1 MKNRNLFSYFFYAF
15 IFFSFLRKGEYIEAI
30 VWCCKLNYKSSW
42 VILALQRL
50 GLYKS
55 ALLIEINS
63 FSTQQWMAR
72 IISLAACGKHDDAND
87 ELLKRCR
94 KFSLAYSYVQL
105 AKSLAPYMPEEA
117 LNILRSTE
125 KRTPVTLHLALLLR
139 NGQLKEAQTYLM
151 QLEQHEYAKQPELH
165 LYASMAQ
172 PDAVPAQ
179 QLQRLNAFLH
189 SCNVPPLALQDP
201 AMPPGPCN
209 VVVAEPV
216 PVPPVQGPLVSVLVT
231 TYRTGQRAVRAIE
244 SILQQS
250 YRNLEVVVV
259 DDASGDN
266 TPQLLAQLAQQDARV
281 RVLALPANVGTY
293 VAKSIGLQAA
303 RGEFVTCHDSDDWS
317 HPCKIARQ
325 VQPLLDEPELVAS
338 ISYLLRMQDDG
349 QFYAWSVHPLMRINQ
364 SSLLFRRELVLAKA
378 GAWDCVRTGADSEFY
393 ARLRLVFGKK
403 AVKRIRQPLSL
414 VAHRPGSL
422 MTDKKTGYS
431 DKGISVERLD
441 YVESWGR
448 WHIECLACGKTP
460 YLGLLATERAFAAPQ
475 GIEVP
480 AAHIQQVQLAQQV
493 CAIQNNRLGEA

>member
-1 MKNRNLFSYFFYAF
+1 M
-15 IFFSFLRKGEYIEAI
+15 FLLRLWRVKRSLWRKEFAQALAVTLHKKGQSAWIVEA
-30 VWCCKLNYKSSW
+30 YY
-42 VILALQRL
+42 RL
-50 GLYKS
+50 GMYRS
-55 ALLIEINS
+55 AVQAMS
-63 FSTQQWMAR
+63 QARTSAQWVAGLAAM
-72 IISLAACGKHDDAND
+72 AACGKHEAAQAALQASRLQRLSDT
-87 ELLKRCR
+87 LRI
-94 KFSLAYSYVQL
+94 QL
-105 AKSLAPYMPEEA
+105 ADDLAPFMPEA
-117 LNILRSTE
+117 AWQLLQPLGAQAPTSLR
-125 KRTPVTLHLALLLR
+125 VALLLR
-139 NGQLKEAQTYLM
+139 NGWRAQA
-151 QLEQHEYAKQPELH
+151 QACLEQAEARAYVQQPELH

-172 PDAVPAQ
+172 PDAGTAQ

-216 PVPPVQGPLVSVLVT
+216 PPVHGPLVSVLVT
-231 TYRTGQRAVRAIE
+231 TFRTGQRAVRAIE

-259 DDASGDN
+259 DDASGDD
-266 TPQLLAQLAQQDARV
+266 TPQLLAQLAQQDARI
-281 RVLALPANVGTY
+281 RVLTLPVNVGTY

-325 VQPLLDEPELVAS
+325 VQPLLDEPGLVAS

-349 QFYAWSVHPLMRINQ
+349 QFYAWPVHPLMRINQ

-393 ARLRLVFGKK
+393 TRLRLVFGKK
-403 AVKRIRQPLSL
+403 AVKRVRQPLSL

-422 MTDKKTGYS
+422 MTDATTGYT
-431 DKGISVERLD
+431 DQGISVERLD

-460 YLGLLATERAFAAPQ
+460 YLGLLATQRAFAAPK
-475 GIEVP
+475 GIVVP
-480 AAHIQQVQLAQQV
+480 AAHMYQAQQ
-493 CAIQNNRLGEA
+493 ALQAGAMQIQHAEEA

>member
-1 MKNRNLFSYFFYAF
+1 MF
-15 IFFSFLRKGEYIEAI
+15 ILEFLRLCRFLRRKDFSQAFAVVKREKFAFAWQVAAYYQLGMYRSAAQAMPQART
-30 VWCCKLNYKSSW
+30 SAQW
-42 VILALQRL
+42 VAGLA
-50 GLYKS
+50 
-55 ALLIEINS
+55 A
-63 FSTQQWMAR
+63 M
-72 IISLAACGKHDDAND
+72 AACGKKVAVQAALKTVRLQRLPDA
-87 ELLKRCR
+87 LRI
-94 KFSLAYSYVQL
+94 QL
-105 AKSLAPYMPEEA
+105 ADDLAPFMPQA
-117 LNILRSTE
+117 AWQVLQPLGAKAPLTLRI
-125 KRTPVTLHLALLLR
+125 ALLLR
-139 NGQLKEAQTYLM
+139 NGQQALAQTC
-151 QLEQHEYAKQPELH
+151 LEHAGASAYAQQPELH

-172 PDAVPAQ
+172 PDASPAQ
-179 QLQRLNAFLH
+179 QLARLNAFLR
-189 SCNVPPLALQDP
+189 SCQVPPLALQD
-201 AMPPGPCN
+201 AALPPGPCN
-209 VVVAEPV
+209 VLVAES
-216 PVPPVQGPLVSVLVT
+216 VPPVHGPLVSVLVT
-231 TYRTGQRAVRAIE
+231 TFRTGQRAVRAIE

-259 DDASGDN
+259 DDASGDD
-266 TPQLLAQLAQQDARV
+266 TPQLLAQLAKQDARI
-281 RVLALPANVGTY
+281 RVLTLPVNVGTY

-325 VQPLLDEPELVAS
+325 VQPLLDDPALLAS

-349 QFYAWSVHPLMRINQ
+349 QFYAWPVHPLMRINQ
-364 SSLLFRRELVLAKA
+364 SSLLFRREVVLAKA

-431 DKGISVERLD
+431 DKGISGDRLD

>member
-1 MKNRNLFSYFFYAF
+1 MPQARTSAQ
-15 IFFSFLRKGEYIEAI
+15 
-30 VWCCKLNYKSSW
+30 W
-42 VILALQRL
+42 VAGLA
-50 GLYKS
+50 
-55 ALLIEINS
+55 A
-63 FSTQQWMAR
+63 M
-72 IISLAACGKHDDAND
+72 AACGKQEAVQAGLQASRLQRLSNT
-87 ELLKRCR
+87 LRI
-94 KFSLAYSYVQL
+94 QL
-105 AKSLAPYMPEEA
+105 ADDLAPYMPEA
-117 LNILRSTE
+117 AWQLLQTSGAQAHASLR
-125 KRTPVTLHLALLLR
+125 VALLLR
-139 NGQLKEAQTYLM
+139 NGWQAQAYAY
-151 QLEQHEYAKQPELH
+151 LEQVEARAYMQQPELH

-172 PDAVPAQ
+172 PDAGPAQ

-209 VVVAEPV
+209 VVAAEPV
-216 PVPPVQGPLVSVLVT
+216 PPVHGPLVSVLVT
-231 TYRTGQRAVRAIE
+231 TFRTGQRAVRAIE

-259 DDASGDN
+259 DDASGDD
-266 TPQLLAQLAQQDARV
+266 TPQLLAQLAKQDARV
-281 RVLALPANVGTY
+281 RVLVLPTNVGTY
-293 VAKSIGLQAA
+293 VAKSLGLQVA

-325 VQPLLDEPELVAS
+325 VQPLLDEPGLVAS

-349 QFYAWSVHPLMRINQ
+349 QYYAWPVHPLMRINQ
-364 SSLLFRRELVLAKA
+364 SSLLFRREPVLAKA

-448 WHIECLACGKTP
+448 WHIECLARGKTP

>member
-1 MKNRNLFSYFFYAF
+1 MLSIFNVWKIWRHFRAGEFVQALAGCREGSWLMESGLSQRYRSEAFYRIGMYAT
-15 IFFSFLRKGEYIEAI
+15 A
-30 VWCCKLNYKSSW
+30 
-42 VILALQRL
+42 ARL
-50 GLYKS
+50 PVS
-55 ALLIEINS
+55 ASNWRAT
-63 FSTQQWMAR
+63 FPVAV
-72 IISLAACGKHDDAND
+72 SLAACGNHVRALEILRFLPWASIPTAKKIA
-87 ELLKRCR
+87 
-94 KFSLAYSYVQL
+94 LAAVLS
-105 AKSLAPYMPEEA
+105 PFMPDEA
-117 LNILRSTE
+117 LRLLQ
-125 KRTPVTLHLALLLR
+125 TLGDAAPSPLYAGVLLR
-139 NGQLKEAQTYLM
+139 TGNRLQAQQVVMKALQAGHHQKY
-151 QLEQHEYAKQPELH
+151 PELH
-165 LYASMAQ
+165 LLETMAEQ
-172 PDAVPAQ
+172 GGEPLK
-179 QLQRLNAFLH
+179 QLDRLNAFLQAQG
-189 SCNVPPLALQDP
+189 VPALSLRRQSQ
-201 AMPPGPCN
+201 PPSPCN
-209 VVVAEPV
+209 VVMNQALPSVE
-216 PVPPVQGPLVSVLVT
+216 GPLVTVLMT
-231 TYRTGQRAVRAIE
+231 TYKTGERGLAAIE
-244 SILQQS
+244 SLLNQT
-250 YRNLEVVVV
+250 YRNLEIIVV
-259 DDASGDN
+259 DDASDDE
-266 TPQLLAQLAQQDARV
+266 TVQHLAQVAKHDSRV
-281 RVLALPANVGTY
+281 RVLVLPFNVGTY
-293 VAKSIGLQAA
+293 VAKSIGMKAA

-349 QFYAWSVHPLMRINQ
+349 QFYAWPVHPLMRLNQ
-364 SSLLFRRELVLAKA
+364 SSLLFRREVVLAKA

>member
-1 MKNRNLFSYFFYAF
+1 MKNKNLFLYFFYTT
-15 IFFSFLRKGEYIEAI
+15 IFLSLLRKRNYIGAL
-30 VWCCKLNYKSSW
+30 VWCKKTDYISPWS
-42 VILALQRL
+42 ILAFQRL

-55 ALLIEINS
+55 ALQVEINYRS
-63 FSTQQWMAR
+63 VQQWMAR
-72 IISLAACGKHDDAND
+72 LISLAACGKYDNVNY
-87 ELLKRCR
+87 EFLKRSR
-94 KFSLAYSYVQL
+94 KFLSTNSCIQL
-105 AKSLAPYMPEEA
+105 AKSLAPHMPEEA
-117 LNILRSTE
+117 LQILRSTE
-125 KRTPVTLHLALLLR
+125 KCTHLTLRLALLLR
-139 NGQLKEAQTYLM
+139 NRQLVEAQACLM
-151 QLEQHEYAKQPELH
+151 HLDRHEYVKQPELH

-172 PDAVPAQ
+172 PDASPAQ
-179 QLQRLNAFLH
+179 QLARLNAFLH
-189 SCNVPPLALQDP
+189 SCQVPPLALQD
-201 AMPPGPCN
+201 AALPPGPCN
-209 VVVAEPV
+209 VLVAES
-216 PVPPVQGPLVSVLVT
+216 VPPVHGPLVSVLVT
-231 TYRTGQRAVRAIE
+231 TFRTGQRAVRAIE

-259 DDASGDN
+259 DDASGDD
-266 TPQLLAQLAQQDARV
+266 TPQLLAQLAKQDARI
-281 RVLALPANVGTY
+281 RVLTLPVNVGTY

-325 VQPLLDEPELVAS
+325 VQPLLDEPALVAS

-349 QFYAWSVHPLMRINQ
+349 QFYAWPVHPLMRINQ
-364 SSLLFRRELVLAKA
+364 SSLLFRREPVLAKA

-403 AVKRIRQPLSL
+403 AVKRVRQPLSL

-448 WHIECLACGKTP
+448 WHIECLARGKTP
-460 YLGLLATERAFAAPQ
+460 YLGLLAMQREFAAPQ

-480 AAHIQQVQLAQQV
+480 ATHIQQVQLAQQV